1 MGRNGGARGAGREQG
16 VGDEQTVHDAQ
27 GAQEDRALMRRIAEG
42 DVSAFVTLYH
52 RYRRSMFTYFYR
64 RLADRWG
71 AEDLVQELFMRV
83 LRAADRY
90 DPVQPFA
97 AWLQAM
103 ATNLA
108 HDAYRRRATRPEE
121 TALTE
126 LLEQEQAAAGR
137 AGRAKR
143 VIRTTWSCVGWTPN
157 ACGTRCGGCRPGIV
171 RSWRSGCTPTA
182 RSARSPRGWASQ
194 RARPAG
200 ACTRRSSSCGGRCWA
215 ISVRATAITPA
226 TRAKPEPADDV
237 GEAWGEASGT
247 GRGAGRNSAN
257 GGSWAG
263 RA

>member
-137 AGRAKR
+137 AGAGETGDPHDVVVRWLDAER
-143 VIRTTWSCVGWTPN
+143 VRHAVRRLPSRYREIVAERVY
-157 ACGTRCGGCRPGIV
+157 ADRPFGEIAARLGIPE
-171 RSWRSGCTPTA
+171 GTA
-182 RSARSPRGWASQ
+182 RRRMHEALQQLRRTLLGDLGPGNRHNASHQ
-194 RARPAG
+194 
-200 ACTRRSSSCGGRCWA
+200 
-215 ISVRATAITPA
+215 
-226 TRAKPEPADDV
+226 
-237 GEAWGEASGT
+237 GEA
-247 GRGAGRNSAN
+247 RAG
-257 GGSWAG
+257 
-263 RA
+263 